1 MWLFKNQYQE
11 NPQQNPWLAY
21 YKPNPKVRLR
31 LFCFHY
37 AGGSASAYRSWAN
50 RLPEWVELLPV
61 QLPGREGRISE
72 TPINTVS
79 ELVNALRSALK
90 PYLTPYPFALFGHSM
105 GGLIA
110 YELARSLEL
119 SGESQPSLL
128 MVSSYP
134 APQIHLDE
142 YKIAGLPEESFLFEL
157 NRRFNTIP
165 DSMRQNQELIDLL
178 MPMLRADFS
187 LTENYRYN
195 PGKPL
200 TCPVMVYGGTD
211 DPEIKE
217 SDLTPW
223 ELQTTG
229 TFNLRLFRGD
239 HFYFQKSSE
248 NLLSDISS
256 QLYQVRLTNI

>member
-11 NPQQNPWLAY
+11 NVAQNPWLAY

-31 LFCFHY
+31 MFCFHY
-37 AGGSASAYRSWAN
+37 AGGSASVFRIWAN

-72 TPINTVS
+72 VPIDNVP
-79 ELVNALRSALK
+79 ELVYALRSALK

-110 YELARSLEL
+110 YEFARSLEL
-119 SGESQPSLL
+119 SGESQPALL
-128 MVSSYP
+128 MVSSHP
-134 APQIHLDE
+134 APQITLDE
-142 YKIAGLPEESFLFEL
+142 YKIAGLPEESFLVEL

-187 LTENYRYN
+187 LTENYQYK

-200 TCPVMVYGGTD
+200 ICPVVVYSGMD

-217 SDLTPW
+217 SALTPW
-223 ELQTTG
+223 QLQTVG
-229 TFNLRLFRGD
+229 AFNIRLFEGD

-248 NLLSDISS
+248 NLLIDISS
-256 QLYQVRLTNI
+256 RLIGLD